1 MVNHLLPQQSQ
12 SERGEAAHQSTHLI
26 TALNTQFP
34 LSALCIPLSLLLSS
48 QESSSRPKNT
58 HPSLFSIGS
67 VSMGVY
73 ASGKIMNS
81 RGGGEIYGSSWQDA
95 LCWLSQRR
103 GEHRTELMEW
113 LGWRVLNV
121 TYHSHSYCMTTAG
134 RKWWQNEGG
143 MLNECRSE
151 VGLLSALKIFNG
163 CLNRDHSGREIS
175 FLETQRRR
183 NVKQSLDKIPWWQ
196 MDEWIEKKLYLKIF
210 QYSIFILTSEQVWV
224 KNIIDIIQHR

>member
-1 MVNHLLPQQSQ
+1 MANHLLPRQSQ

-58 HPSLFSIGS
+58 YPPLFSIGS

-73 ASGKIMNS
+73 AIGKIMNS
-81 RGGGEIYGSSWQDA
+81 REGGEIYGSSWQDA

-103 GEHRTELMEW
+103 GEHRTELQEW

-121 TYHSHSYCMTTAG
+121 TYHNNYFCMTTAG
-134 RKWWQNEGG
+134 CKWWQNEGG
-143 MLNECRSE
+143 MLNERRSE
-151 VGLLSALKIFNG
+151 VGLLLELKMCNG
-163 CLNRDHSGREIS
+163 CLNRDHSGKEIS

-183 NVKQSLDKIPWWQ
+183 NVKQSLDKIPRWQ
-196 MDEWIEKKLYLKIF
+196 INEWIEKQLYLKIL
-210 QYSIFILTSEQVWV
+210 QYSIFILTSEQVCV